1 MKIIYFDCFSG
12 ISGDMVLGAFID
24 AGLEPEIIT
33 SLPEKLNILQVKIE
47 INKVVKNGLSAT
59 KVDVICP
66 HEHVHRHLGD
76 ITKIIDDS
84 SIAENAKTLAK
95 KIFHKLAES
104 EARVHNTDIDSVHF
118 HEVGALDAIVDIV
131 GAAVAYTSFEI
142 ERAFVSEINV
152 GGGMVEIAHGTYPVP
167 APATAYLLEN
177 FTINYSNLKKELVTP
192 TGAAILRV
200 LVGRDRQFNPSFNVK
215 NIGYGAGT
223 ADLEKTPNVMRIMVG
238 EIEESYNSDNKLI
251 IECNIDNMDP
261 QIFPYLIEQ
270 VMNAG
275 AVDAY
280 ITPVIM
286 KKGRP
291 GHLFT
296 AVCSTLEEKN
306 VTDIIFKEST
316 TIGVRKI
323 RTERSKLKRRIFKM
337 DTSLGNIQVKEMIL
351 PDGDKRRT
359 PEFEDC
365 KKIAKKSDLSLRK
378 IQEILLAEINSVT
391 EK

>member
-24 AGLEPEIIT
+24 AGLDYEIIA
-33 SLPEKLNILQVKIE
+33 SLPGKLNIPQVKIE
-47 INKVVKNGLSAT
+47 INKVVKNGLTAT
-59 KVDVICP
+59 KVDVNCP
-66 HEHVHRHLGD
+66 HEHVHRHLKD
-76 ITKIIDDS
+76 ITIIINNS
-84 SIAENAKTLAK
+84 SISENAKELARQ
-95 KIFHKLAES
+95 IFRKLAES
-104 EARVHNTDIDSVHF
+104 EARVHNTDINDVHF

-131 GAAVAYTSFEI
+131 GAAVAYDALGI
-142 ERAFVSEINV
+142 KKAFVSAINV

-177 FTINYSNLKKELVTP
+177 FVIHHSSVKKELVTP
-192 TGAAILRV
+192 TGAAILKV
-200 LVGRDRQFNPSFNVK
+200 LVGMDREFNPSFNIK

-223 ADLEKTPNVMRIMVG
+223 ADLEKTPNVLRIMIG
-238 EIEESYNSDNKLI
+238 EIEDSYNSDNKLI

-280 ITPVIM
+280 VTPVIM

-296 AVCSTLEEKN
+296 AVCSTLEENK

-323 RTERSKLKRRIFKM
+323 RTERSKLKRKIFKM
-337 DTSLGNIQVKEMIL
+337 DTSLGNIQVKEMLL
-351 PDGDKRRT
+351 PNGDVRRT

-365 KKIAKKSDLSLRK
+365 KKIAEQSELSLK
-378 IQEILLAEINSVT
+378 EIQETLMAEINRKST
-391 EK
+391 K